1 MLIEDLQRANT
12 EPSRAYYSQVPVYLI
27 ALGAFSLGM
36 ASYITAGL
44 IPQVEA
50 GFSVSAGVA
59 VQLVTAFTL
68 AYAVGSPLVVAM
80 LPAQRRRSGLLI
92 ALSVFVL
99 ANAVS
104 ALADSFAALLAFRAL
119 AGVGA
124 GVYLAVGI
132 GTATALQPN
141 RREKAIAVI
150 MGFMAAGVVL
160 GVPLGLMLAEQA
172 GWEAAFWL
180 IALLGGVSLVGLLHL
195 LPAVPGAVA
204 SPLGRKLQLLADRE
218 VVGILAVSLLAAI
231 ASLGMYT
238 FIAPL
243 LASLDES
250 ESLARYLWIWGIG
263 GVLGSFLAGP
273 LTERLGA
280 RKTTLVIMLLLSA
293 ALLLLPAMVV
303 QSSGLLMLVMAIW
316 GAVGWALQVPQNSEL
331 LKVQGTGEEGNLAV
345 ALNESALYFGSA
357 VGAGAGGLLLL
368 LGMPVWT
375 LAVLAGLLAAL
386 GALLQQRL
394 RR

>member
-1 MLIEDLQRANT
+1 MLIDK
-12 EPSRAYYSQVPVYLI
+12 PSGADAQNPLSSCSSTPLYLI

-44 IPQVEA
+44 IPEVGA
-50 GFSVSAGVA
+50 DFGVSAGVA

-92 ALSVFVL
+92 ALSLFVL
-99 ANAVS
+99 ANAIC
-104 ALADSFAALLAFRAL
+104 ALADSFSALLAFRAL

-132 GTATALQPN
+132 GTATALQPD

-160 GVPLGLMLAEQA
+160 GVPLGLLLAEQA
-172 GWEAAFWL
+172 GWQAAFWL
-180 IALLGGVSLVGLLHL
+180 IALLGGVSLAGLLPL
-195 LPAVPGAVA
+195 LPAVQGAAA
-204 SPLGRKLQLLADRE
+204 SPLCRKLQLLADRE
-218 VVGILAVSLLAAI
+218 VVGILTVSLLAAI
-231 ASLGMYT
+231 ASLGTYT

-243 LASLDES
+243 LAALDEI

-263 GVLGSFLAGP
+263 GVVGSFLAGP

-280 RKTTLVIMLLLSA
+280 RNTTLMIMLLLSA
-293 ALLLLPAMVV
+293 ALLSLPAAVGH
-303 QSSGLLMLVMAIW
+303 SSGLLMLVMAIW

-345 ALNESALYFGSA
+345 ALNESALYLGSA

-375 LAVLAGLLAAL
+375 LAVVAGLLAAL

>member
-1 MLIEDLQRANT
+1 
-12 EPSRAYYSQVPVYLI
+12 
-27 ALGAFSLGM
+27 
-36 ASYITAGL
+36 
-44 IPQVEA
+44 
-50 GFSVSAGVA
+50 
-59 VQLVTAFTL
+59 
-68 AYAVGSPLVVAM
+68 
-80 LPAQRRRSGLLI
+80 
-92 ALSVFVL
+92 
-99 ANAVS
+99 
-104 ALADSFAALLAFRAL
+104 
-119 AGVGA
+119 
-124 GVYLAVGI
+124 
-132 GTATALQPN
+132 
-141 RREKAIAVI
+141 
-150 MGFMAAGVVL
+150 
-160 GVPLGLMLAEQA
+160 
-172 GWEAAFWL
+172 
-180 IALLGGVSLVGLLHL
+180 
-195 LPAVPGAVA
+195 
-204 SPLGRKLQLLADRE
+204 
-218 VVGILAVSLLAAI
+218 
-231 ASLGMYT
+231 MYT

-273 LTERLGA
+273 FTERLGA